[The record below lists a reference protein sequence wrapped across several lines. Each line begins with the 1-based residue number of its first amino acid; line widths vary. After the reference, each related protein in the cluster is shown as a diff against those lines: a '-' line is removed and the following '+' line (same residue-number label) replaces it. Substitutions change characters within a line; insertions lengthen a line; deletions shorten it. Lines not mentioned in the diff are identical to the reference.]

1 MRGGGQRPDD
11 GAARAA
17 SAPTEVINLRDHGA
31 VAAARTAGRLVR
43 IDRRSRWGNPFRLR
57 READRAQ
64 VIAQYRAWLLAQ
76 PDLLAALPTLRGKVL
91 ACWCA
96 PRPCHGDVLVAL
108 AEGLAEA
115 LAEGA
120 DHDG

>member
-1 MRGGGQRPDD
+1 MDATQ
-11 GAARAA
+11 
-17 SAPTEVINLRDHGA
+17 VINLRDQAA
-31 VAAARTAGRLVR
+31 VATARAAGRLVR

-64 VIAQYRAWLLAQ
+64 VIARYRAWLLTQ
-76 PDLLAALPTLRGKVL
+76 PDLLAALPTLRGKAL

-108 AEGLAEA
+108 VEGLAESVQ
-115 LAEGA
+115 GRGT
-120 DHDG
+120 DGRGPDEFR

>member
-1 MRGGGQRPDD
+1 MPDRVN
-11 GAARAA
+11 GMVLP
-17 SAPTEVINLRDHGA
+17 PTEVINLRDQAA
-31 VAAARTAGRLVR
+31 VAAARAAGRLVR

-64 VIAQYRAWLLAQ
+64 VIAQYRAWLLTQ
-76 PDLLAALPTLRGKVL
+76 PDLLAALPTLRGKAL

-108 AEGLAEA
+108 VEELG
-115 LAEGA
+115 EGA
-120 DHDG
+120 DHND